1 MTAEGSK
8 RRSKFFWFEGVTE
21 AEVVKSL
28 NDARPTRLRQQGP
41 RRALVHVRRL
51 PAGHGVGL
59 ESPVRTT

>member
-1 MTAEGSK
+1 MTAK

-28 NDARPTRLRQQGP
+28 DDTTPSRLRRQGP
-41 RRALVHVRRL
+41 RRTLVHVRRL
-51 PAGHGVGL
+51 PAGHGVGV